1 MAVANAC
8 EESFCDTSRFL
19 NERRW
24 WGSSGLQ
31 HGVSSNNAQTSHV
44 ASKTLHFGRWC
55 VCLARRPSLVAT
67 PFLPHSKLRRKAA
80 SVAIWAV
87 CASCCRFSNG
97 AYSSWVLFA
106 KP

>member
-1 MAVANAC
+1 MPARNLFATPADFSMSAGGGV
-8 EESFCDTSRFL
+8 
-19 NERRW
+19 
-24 WGSSGLQ
+24 SSGLQ

-80 SVAIWAV
+80 SVAFGLCVLAV
-87 CASCCRFSNG
+87 VGFQNG